1 MTAKTVARPP
11 LTVEQQCDH
20 MAVHHISFNL
30 CSRQDAVYYL
40 TNSTYYFKLKAFN
53 NNFRKDADGNYYNVD
68 FAHVQDIAAID
79 FHLRSLI
86 LALTGDIEHSLR
98 VRFNNLMSEYDVDP
112 YAILGVYE
120 KRQREF
126 YESRHESFNLN
137 KQFQRSI
144 YTQDMLDKYMPTQPI
159 WLFWETCTLNS
170 LIQCYLAFLEE
181 NRIHD
186 RITPFLFG
194 VRLLRNAASHH
205 NCLLIPSDNRPKK
218 SRTMEK
224 MLSMLLEDLDEE
236 DFVVAKTHI
245 MSDMLL
251 HDFTCVLLTYINLI
265 HSKKLRA
272 ERLHLIEQLYNRLG
286 RNECWYADE
295 SVQYKPIFLLKV
307 RILRNLLASVLRFYE
322 KADKE
327 QYSTGMIRLTAQPK
341 KVYRKKS

>member
-1 MTAKTVARPP
+1 MTAKTVTRPAFTP
-11 LTVEQQCDH
+11 EQQCDH
-20 MAVHHISFNL
+20 MAAHHISFNL
-30 CSRQDAVYYL
+30 CSRQDAVCYL

-86 LALTGDIEHSLR
+86 LAMTGDIEHSLR

-112 YAILGVYE
+112 YGILGVYE

-137 KQFQRSI
+137 KQFQRSA

-181 NRIHD
+181 NRIYD
-186 RITPFLFG
+186 KVAPLLFG
-194 VRLLRNAASHH
+194 MKLLRNAASHH
-205 NCLLIPSDNRPKK
+205 NCLLIPSESTPK
-218 SRTMEK
+218 RTRLLDSL
-224 MLSMLLEDLDEE
+224 LSALLEDTSE
-236 DFVVAKTHI
+236 DDFMFVKNHV

-251 HDFTCVLLTYINLI
+251 HDFTCVLLTYISLV
-265 HSKKLRA
+265 HSKKLRE

-286 RNECWYADE
+286 RNERWYADE
-295 SVQYKPIFLLKV
+295 SVQYKPIFLLRV
-307 RILRNLLASVLRFYE
+307 RILRTLLASVLHFYE
-322 KADKE
+322 KVDQGE
-327 QYSTGMIRLTAQPK
+327 SSDSIHSLTIHPARVAQK
-341 KVYRKKS
+341 RR